1 MNYNKLTPEIQG
13 YLLIGI
19 SQTFFNLSA
28 ITQVECDDLV
38 ADIDPLGWYSIERL
52 WKIFDLLE
60 ESNRSSPQLLFQAGC
75 ATMQSWYEHEGKEL
89 NLGSMGQLM
98 LSDNSVALNMTFR
111 NVNPEMWYS
120 NVLCLDKEKGF
131 AQVEFSCDPAY
142 PKAYFHGAYYYEI
155 LMWGDVDWLDLKLE
169 ETDVFADHSRYLLT
183 YNFRLKK
190 SKELDKEIETLI
202 ENLKPGDEKAI
213 RQELVQELAWKIK
226 GLKQE
231 LMLEKHTNSTTTQ
244 MLGDTMAVQHK
255 TNLDLGKAKKQAE
268 TANQAKSIFLSNM
281 SHELRTP
288 LNAILGFAQ
297 LMARDVSAGE
307 EQRKQID
314 IISRSGKHLLS
325 LINDILD
332 IAKIETGRETLNTKS
347 FDLAAFLSEI
357 SELFHSRMIDK
368 GLFFTVKK
376 DDDLPRYINSDEGKL
391 RQVLINLLG
400 NALKFTETGGVTL
413 RVRSEA
419 VAENIQPLLFEV
431 EDTGIGIDPDHL
443 EEIFDPFVQ
452 TGHVRTGI
460 EGTGLGLAIC
470 KSSMDLLG
478 GEISVESKPGAGS
491 LFCVDLAVALAE
503 TAEVSS
509 TEKARPTVSGL
520 EPGQSACRILVV
532 EDNAANRLLLNSLL
546 LQVGFDTRQ
555 AENGEEAV
563 TLFKQWQPH
572 FIWMDMRMPVMDG
585 YAATEKIRELPGGK
599 EVKIVA
605 VTAHAFTDHDE
616 EILAT
621 GCDGLVRK
629 PYLEHEIF
637 DTIAQHLGV
646 EYLFGETTEAPAPEE
661 TMPITADMLS
671 ELPAEILEELRQA
684 ALALNREA
692 ISATLER
699 IEPQSPNIARGL
711 RSLLDGFQIGR
722 IRDLLDAVQ

>member
-111 NVNPEMWYS
+111 NVNPEIWYS

-131 AQVEFSCDPAY
+131 AQVEFSCDPVY
-142 PKAYFHGAYYYEI
+142 PKSYFHGAYYYEI

-169 ETDVFADHSRYLLT
+169 EVDVFADHSRYLLT

-231 LMLEKHTNSTTTQ
+231 LMLEKHTNSTTNK

-268 TANQAKSIFLSNM
+268 TANQAKSMFLSNM

-288 LNAILGFAQ
+288 LNAILGFAR
-297 LMARDVSAGE
+297 LMTRDLTIGK
-307 EQRKQID
+307 EQQERIS
-314 IISRSGKHLLS
+314 IISRSGNHLLT

-332 IAKIETGRETLNTKS
+332 IAKIESGRETLNELS
-347 FDLAAFLSEI
+347 FDLSVFIDEI
-357 SELFHSRMIDK
+357 TDLFQSRIIEK
-368 GLFFTVKK
+368 GLFFTLEEN
-376 DDDLPRYINSDEGKL
+376 DDLPRLCQK
-391 RQVLINLLG
+391 R
-400 NALKFTETGGVTL
+400 
-413 RVRSEA
+413 
-419 VAENIQPLLFEV
+419 
-431 EDTGIGIDPDHL
+431 
-443 EEIFDPFVQ
+443 
-452 TGHVRTGI
+452 
-460 EGTGLGLAIC
+460 
-470 KSSMDLLG
+470 
-478 GEISVESKPGAGS
+478 
-491 LFCVDLAVALAE
+491 
-503 TAEVSS
+503 
-509 TEKARPTVSGL
+509 
-520 EPGQSACRILVV
+520 
-532 EDNAANRLLLNSLL
+532 
-546 LQVGFDTRQ
+546 
-555 AENGEEAV
+555 
-563 TLFKQWQPH
+563 
-572 FIWMDMRMPVMDG
+572 
-585 YAATEKIRELPGGK
+585 
-599 EVKIVA
+599 
-605 VTAHAFTDHDE
+605 
-616 EILAT
+616 
-621 GCDGLVRK
+621 
-629 PYLEHEIF
+629 
-637 DTIAQHLGV
+637 
-646 EYLFGETTEAPAPEE
+646 
-661 TMPITADMLS
+661 
-671 ELPAEILEELRQA
+671 
-684 ALALNREA
+684 
-692 ISATLER
+692 
-699 IEPQSPNIARGL
+699 
-711 RSLLDGFQIGR
+711 
-722 IRDLLDAVQ
+722 